1 MARPSSVSSSPMA
14 DTGGGRAASGTG
26 GRTASDRDACS
37 RADHR
42 ERAVAAV
49 ERVGEVHQDA
59 AVAAVVH
66 GQRLA
71 AADGAEHGALRGG
84 GEPAGMGERLEQRAP
99 GVLGEEAEDAGRV
112 EGAVAAEEGRGGGD
126 AEPAPADGGGAD
138 EVGGEGE
145 AQDDLAEEVVVV
157 EHHRDGGGGH
167 GRVRSLTFHLL
178 GCVSGFGESG
188 GTECIEGESM
198 ESM

>member
-1 MARPSSVSSSPMA
+1 
-14 DTGGGRAASGTG
+14 
-26 GRTASDRDACS
+26 
-37 RADHR
+37 
-42 ERAVAAV
+42 
-49 ERVGEVHQDA
+49 
-59 AVAAVVH
+59 
-66 GQRLA
+66 
-71 AADGAEHGALRGG
+71 
-84 GEPAGMGERLEQRAP
+84 
-99 GVLGEEAEDAGRV
+99 VLGEEAEDAGRV

-198 ESM
+198 EACKLVYWFLVFFSGFHFFSLWKGFEKYYYGT